1 MAKKVGRSKQALA
14 LAADVAK
21 AAKPAPA
28 ATQTLDV
35 RLVHSEHWPAAQK
48 YRDRAASL
56 VIGDKA
62 SHAGALKEV
71 TEGGALERKIKA
83 SWKPVKQSI
92 NKVKNAVLN
101 LEKAELAAVAAG
113 RDPLEQRCVAWK
125 RIDDARVAEA
135 ERVLREANEAT
146 ARAARE
152 LELKAAEDAAAAIEA
167 ESPNLSTREL
177 WFVTKVFE
185 QEIDLDSGNMI
196 DLTAMAVITKQA
208 GYADPRGFAERLA
221 KSEKIRTAVA
231 DLRAAK
237 ALREQAA
244 ALREQPIIVPAP
256 EVESNL
262 ATHSGAHY
270 TKNYTLDKV
279 ADLEKFIAAYRAGE
293 LPAEAMVPNEVH
305 LRRMAKDLKEKF
317 PQSYPGCTL
326 KFEEGV
332 AG

>member
-1 MAKKVGRSKQALA
+1 MAKKKAQTA
-14 LAADVAK
+14 LAAPAK
-21 AAKPAPA
+21 AAPAAAPA
-28 ATQTLDV
+28 KPLTLDV
-35 RLVHSEHWPAAQK
+35 KLVHSEHWPAAQA
-48 YRDRAASL
+48 YRDRAAKL

-71 TEGGALERKIKA
+71 TEGGALDRKIA
-83 SWKPVKQSI
+83 AFWKPIKQSI
-92 NKVKNAVLN
+92 DKVKNAVLD
-101 LEKAELAAVAAG
+101 LEKEERAAVAAG

-125 RIDDARVAEA
+125 RIDDARVAAEEAAIREKNEAAARA
-135 ERVLREANEAT
+135 ERDR
-146 ARAARE
+146 
-152 LELKAAEDAAAAIEA
+152 ELKAAEDAAAKLEA
-167 ESPNLSTREL
+167 ESPNLSAREL

-196 DLTAMAVITKQA
+196 DLTAMSVITKQA
-208 GYADPRGFAERLA
+208 GYSDPRGYAERLA

-231 DLRAAK
+231 DLREAK
-237 ALREQAA
+237 ALREQAQ
-244 ALREQPIIVPAP
+244 ALREQPLVVPAP

-262 ATHSGAHY
+262 ATFSGAHY

-279 ADLEKFIAAYRAGE
+279 ADLDKFIAAYRAGE

-317 PQSYPGCTL
+317 PQAYPGCTL